1 MATNKA
7 IGSITE
13 LAKTAGVSVA
23 SVSLFFNN
31 PQRLGDKTA
40 EKIKSAVE
48 RYGFNMHAVRPGP
61 KTSNRKGVKNGFVVF
76 FSLINGVEAKKM
88 LTMPALPILI
98 GGIQSTLQKYSM
110 GLIFSGLGEQNEIP
124 ACLSSKY
131 CDGAILIGATQDNR
145 LAEALALRLKDI
157 PVVCCL
163 RDYSSA
169 NHNYDTVSYDNSA
182 VGAIAANYLYARG
195 CRRAA
200 VFNSLSWHTAVDERV
215 SSFCISARAAGMD
228 VLEFSEEWHRCEHTP
243 ESEDRICANI
253 SERYLRYCASG
264 HPQVS
269 GAFFGTDD
277 MMLNF
282 YTRLCTSAYSLHNIP
297 LIGCNA
303 DEVFLRF
310 ISPHPATIDIRF
322 DEIGRQS
329 VELLMKRI
337 NGDFADAPQKI
348 LIEPYLKV

>member
-1 MATNKA
+1 MAVDKK

-23 SVSLFFNN
+23 SASLFFNN

-61 KTSNRKGVKNGFVVF
+61 KTRNRKGVRNGFVVF
-76 FSLINGVEAKKM
+76 FSLINGIEARKLLM
-88 LTMPALPILI
+88 MPALPILI
-98 GGIQSTLQKYSM
+98 SGIQSTLQKYSM
-110 GLIFSGLGEQNEIP
+110 GLILSGLGEKNEIP

-131 CDGAILIGATQDNR
+131 CDGAIMIGATQDDR

-163 RDYSSA
+163 REYRPAERS
-169 NHNYDTVSYDNSA
+169 HDTVLYDNSA

-195 CRRAA
+195 CRRVA
-200 VFNSLSWHTAVDERV
+200 VFNSLCWHDAVSERV
-215 SSFCISARAAGMD
+215 SAFCESARAAGMD
-228 VLEFSEEWHRCEHTP
+228 VLEFSEEWDGGERSP

-253 SERYLRYCASG
+253 AQRYLRYCKSG

-282 YTRLCTSAYSLHNIP
+282 YTRLCMSPYPLHNIP

-310 ISPHPATIDIRF
+310 ISPRPATIDIRF
-322 DEIGRQS
+322 DEVGRQA

-337 NGDFADAPQKI
+337 NGGFADKPQKVI
-348 LIEPYLKV
+348 IEPHLKV